1 MRDYERARSAL
12 EQTGHLITFC
22 SKTDDLR
29 RAGMIQ
35 HLKTAYAALSP
46 VPSGKSPVSRKNQS
60 AMSNFRATS
69 AGIALLQRCRPIY
82 SGYNSQPRWPVLR
95 TLNKCPPP
103 VVT

>member
-12 EQTGHLITFC
+12 EQAGHIIAFR

-29 RAGMIQ
+29 REGVTQ

-46 VPSGKSPVSRKNQS
+46 APSGKRPVSRKNQS

-69 AGIALLQRCRPIY
+69 AGIALLQRRRPIY
-82 SGYNSQPRWPVLR
+82 SGYNSQPRRPVLR